1 VLPTHRLVRT
11 YRGHEIYLR
20 QPGFEFTPVMLGKVA
35 SYLVAWAEGL
45 TAFAFMYPL
54 LAQVDEPGF
63 SEERLLERAVELI
76 ELWIEEDRLQ
86 NRSEVTFEYRGGA
99 FVEVTDPRWWVKVLW

>member
-1 VLPTHRLVRT
+1 MLSTHRLVRT

-20 QPGFEFTPVMLGKVA
+20 DPGFEFTPVMLGKVA
-35 SYLVAWAEGL
+35 SFLVAWAEGL
-45 TAFAFMYPL
+45 AAFAFMYPL
-54 LAQVDEPGF
+54 LAQVQEQDF

-99 FVEVTDPRWWVKVLW
+99 FVEASDPRWWVKVLW